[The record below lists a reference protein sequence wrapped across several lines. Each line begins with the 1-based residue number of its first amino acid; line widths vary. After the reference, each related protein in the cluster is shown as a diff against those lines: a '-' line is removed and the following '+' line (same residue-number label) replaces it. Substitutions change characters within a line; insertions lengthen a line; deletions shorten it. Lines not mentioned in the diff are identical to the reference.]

1 MIKKLTKRATKTPA
15 KAEAPVAPKP
25 VHPAERLRARS
36 RARRCAL
43 QALYQWQ
50 LNGDSSADL
59 VRQYREGD
67 DLNKADQEFFERL
80 VTGCVREG
88 VALIA
93 SISSLL
99 DRPVEQLDPI
109 ERAALTIG
117 LFELRHELDVPYRVV
132 ISEAVNLAKEF
143 GGADGH
149 KYVNAVLDRAAA
161 QLRAHEH
168 GGAR

>member
-1 MIKKLTKRATKTPA
+1 MT
-15 KAEAPVAPKP
+15 EPKP

-50 LNGDSSADL
+50 LNGDSAADL
-59 VRQYREGD
+59 VRQYRAGD
-67 DLNKADQEFFERL
+67 ELKKADQAFFEGL
-80 VTGCVREG
+80 VIGCVRESA
-88 VALIA
+88 ALIA
-93 SISSLL
+93 SIATLL

-117 LFELRHELDVPYRVV
+117 LFELRHELEVPYRVV
-132 ISEAVNLAKEF
+132 ISEAVTLAKDF